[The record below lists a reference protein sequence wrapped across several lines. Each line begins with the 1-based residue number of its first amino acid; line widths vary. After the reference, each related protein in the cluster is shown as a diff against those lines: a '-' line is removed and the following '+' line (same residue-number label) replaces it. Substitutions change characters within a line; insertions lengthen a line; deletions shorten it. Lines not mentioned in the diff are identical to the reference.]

1 MIITLKKC
9 SEFTCSDDLTNINIF
24 DSSSSG
30 NYNQCCKNTS
40 NSYTF
45 DIIFSNENDL
55 NKFSVYSDKYKIF
68 VKDTILINKLI
79 SNKDDVN
86 VFISAPLERF
96 TISSQSENNKLT
108 FNIII
113 NPDSGK
119 VITFTDI
126 KELVG
131 LMLGQYKNMSGLNDI
146 AGENISINFN
156 NNISPFI
163 SESTGKQH
171 GEFCSTISQDC
182 DPEQGLTC
190 VSLVEFGGD
199 ICVYYEHL
207 EYYPEITT
215 DPLRCKGF
223 SVCDIGISCSQNS
236 DCISDTCEINE
247 LGEEVCVEPG
257 GTTAG
262 AAGTTAGAAGTTAG
276 AAGTT
281 AGAAGTTAG
290 AAGTTDGS
298 AGGNTQEGTPR
309 TTQGSTTTEGT
320 PRTTQGSTT
329 PEGTPRT
336 SRVQL
341 LKKVLQEQH
350 KRQPLQKQHHHQHL
364 KILKHLKDKNIY
376 LLY

>member
-1 MIITLKKC
+1 
-9 SEFTCSDDLTNINIF
+9 
-24 DSSSSG
+24 
-30 NYNQCCKNTS
+30 
-40 NSYTF
+40 
-45 DIIFSNENDL
+45 
-55 NKFSVYSDKYKIF
+55 
-68 VKDTILINKLI
+68 
-79 SNKDDVN
+79 
-86 VFISAPLERF
+86 
-96 TISSQSENNKLT
+96 
-108 FNIII
+108 
-113 NPDSGK
+113 
-119 VITFTDI
+119 
-126 KELVG
+126 
-131 LMLGQYKNMSGLNDI
+131 MLGQYKNMGGLNDI

-207 EYYPEITT
+207 GYYPEITT
-215 DPLRCKGF
+215 DPWCKGF
-223 SVCDIGISCSQNS
+223 SVCDIGISCLQNS

-257 GTTAG
+257 
-262 AAGTTAGAAGTTAG
+262 GTTAGAAGTTAG

-336 SRVQL
+336 SRGSTT
-341 LKKVLQEQH
+341 QEGTPRTTQETTTTETT
-350 KRQPLQKQHHHQHL
+350 PSSTPENTETPEN
-364 KILKHLKDKNIY
+364 KNIY